1 MKDVVIIGGGAAGI
15 VAAIFA
21 ALNNSKVTLLERN
34 DKCGKKLLITGNG
47 RCNYWNSDQNL
58 NHYHTDDIDI
68 LKESD
73 MLDIP
78 NGNFIL
84 AGHAG
89 TGYYAYFKNLK
100 KLEKGDIAYIYYNAS
115 KYKYVL
121 VDKYEIDKTGKAL
134 IVKNENDTAMTLIT
148 CKDNEDKQLIFIFSK
163 EG

>member
-1 MKDVVIIGGGAAGI
+1 MP
-15 VAAIFA
+15 
-21 ALNNSKVTLLERN
+21 
-34 DKCGKKLLITGNG
+34 
-47 RCNYWNSDQNL
+47 
-58 NHYHTDDIDI
+58 
-68 LKESD
+68 
-73 MLDIP
+73 DIP

-84 AGHAG
+84 AGHSG

-121 VDKYEIDKTGKAL
+121 VDKYEIDKTGRAL